1 MKRGYTAVPKA
12 VLVMTVLLLCGCM
25 VTESSNYPKPV
36 DEDKMLTTHINLGL
50 RYVSRGNREMARHHL
65 DKALAIDS
73 RSSGALTGYALVYEQ
88 EGEHELAEDNFK
100 RAMSADPSDTR
111 ARFYYAVYLNTRDRF
126 VEARKHF
133 IQVTEDVGYPHRAL
147 AFASLGQVEA
157 EMGNSDAARQALE
170 RALRINPKLPQV
182 YMELAELEYQ
192 AGNFKTANTNL
203 KYFSQFSKGPSPRSL
218 WLGIRLER
226 EFNNKDAEASYGL
239 ALKNMFP
246 ESDENQAYQEWLKT
260 R

>member
-1 MKRGYTAVPKA
+1 MDRGFAAVKA
-12 VLVMTVLLLCGCM
+12 ILVVTVLLLCSCM

-36 DEDKMLTTHINLGL
+36 DENKMLATHINLGL
-50 RYVSRGNREMARHHL
+50 RYISHGNREMARDHL

-73 RSSGALTGYALVYEQ
+73 RSSGALMGYALVYEQ

-100 RAMSADPSDTR
+100 KAMSANPSDTR
-111 ARFYYAVYLNTRDRF
+111 ARFYYAVYLNSLDRF
-126 VEARKHF
+126 AEARRYF
-133 IQVTEDVGYPHRAL
+133 IKVTEDVSYPHRAM
-147 AFASLGQVEA
+147 AFASLGHVEA
-157 EMGNSDAARQALE
+157 EMGDSNAARQALE

-182 YMELAELEYQ
+182 YIELAELEYQ
-192 AGNFKTANTNL
+192 AGNYKTAQTNL
-203 KYFSQFSKGPSPRSL
+203 KYFNQFSNRPTPRSL

-246 ESDENQAYQEWLKT
+246 ESDENRAYQEWLKS